1 MRISKLNTK
10 LEFATRRT
18 LNLNINLK
26 FAIMKKTALNMNALG
41 IKIREIK
48 LKIVVL
54 QEKFID

>member
-10 LEFATRRT
+10 LEFATRRI

-48 LKIVVL
+48 LKIVML
-54 QEKFID
+54 QEKSID

>member
-18 LNLNINLK
+18 LNFNINLK
-26 FAIMKKTALNMNALG
+26 FAILKKTALDMNALG

-54 QEKFID
+54 QERKVH

>member
-10 LEFATRRT
+10 LEFATRRI

-26 FAIMKKTALNMNALG
+26 FAIMKKAVLNMNALG

-48 LKIVVL
+48 LKIVML
-54 QEKFID
+54 QEKSID